1 MLMTSLAFKSIPA
14 CTSTTVIMFI
24 DLERTNGSFQN
35 QTTTSCV
42 PSAKPKATRKRG
54 AAAIRD
60 VTNFSV
66 PDKRVC
72 ARRAEEKCSQALAK
86 PKAPRGNPQAA
97 VQAKKASVHD
107 NDNSGDDG
115 CESNTL
121 RHLVRNGHETLVTGQ
136 ECINAY
142 IERNTEYEMQK
153 AFVIQVFITSILT
166 WKLGILDA
174 IQKAA
179 DVSGFSVW
187 SVRKWVSGFLQSI
200 EGVPLDDIDDETV
213 TLLLSSE
220 RGKTCKNP
228 GSLINDEEFRLKAR
242 EFVRSHAYKRGEP
255 NLTADMFNAWM
266 KETYKLEVCSETARV
281 WLHNL
286 GFSQK
291 NHHKSV
297 CF

>member
-1 MLMTSLAFKSIPA
+1 MCKYYGDNVYRS
-14 CTSTTVIMFI
+14 
-24 DLERTNGSFQN
+24 RTNGSFQN

-72 ARRAEEKCSQALAK
+72 AWRAEEKCSQALAK
-86 PKAPRGNPQAA
+86 PMAPRGNTQAA
-97 VQAKKASVHD
+97 VQAKKSSVHD

-121 RHLVRNGHETLVTGQ
+121 RHLVRNGHETTGQ

-142 IERNTEYEMQK
+142 IERNTEYEIQK

-179 DVSGFSVW
+179 DVTGFSV
-187 SVRKWVSGFLQSI
+187 
-200 EGVPLDDIDDETV
+200 
-213 TLLLSSE
+213 
-220 RGKTCKNP
+220 
-228 GSLINDEEFRLKAR
+228 
-242 EFVRSHAYKRGEP
+242 
-255 NLTADMFNAWM
+255 
-266 KETYKLEVCSETARV
+266 
-281 WLHNL
+281 
-286 GFSQK
+286 
-291 NHHKSV
+291 
-297 CF
+297 

>member
-1 MLMTSLAFKSIPA
+1 MTSSSCCDVTHLHAYDVTCIQKHSRVYEYYGDNVYR
-14 CTSTTVIMFI
+14 S
-24 DLERTNGSFQN
+24 RTNKRSFQN

-220 RGKTCKNP
+220 
-228 GSLINDEEFRLKAR
+228 
-242 EFVRSHAYKRGEP
+242 
-255 NLTADMFNAWM
+255 
-266 KETYKLEVCSETARV
+266 
-281 WLHNL
+281 
-286 GFSQK
+286 
-291 NHHKSV
+291 
-297 CF
+297 

>member
-1 MLMTSLAFKSIPA
+1 M
-14 CTSTTVIMFI
+14 IMSI

-42 PSAKPKATRKRG
+42 PSVKPKATRKRG
-54 AAAIRD
+54 AAAIWD

-66 PDKRVC
+66 TDKRVC

-86 PKAPRGNPQAA
+86 QPMPPRGNPQAA

-107 NDNSGDDG
+107 NDNSGVDG

-121 RHLVRNGHETLVTGQ
+121 RHLVRNGHEKLVTGQ
-136 ECINAY
+136 ECMNVY
-142 IERNTEYEMQK
+142 IKRNTEYEIQK

-179 DVSGFSVW
+179 DVTGFSVR

-200 EGVPLDDIDDETV
+200 DGVQLDDIDDETV
-213 TLLLSSE
+213 TFLLSSE
-220 RGKTCKNP
+220 PGKTCKNP

-242 EFVRSHAYKRGEP
+242 EFVECHAYKRGEP

-266 KETYKLEVCSETARV
+266 KETYKLEVCSETAQV

-291 NHHKSV
+291 KNTKECV
-297 CF
+297 F

>member
-1 MLMTSLAFKSIPA
+1 MLMMSPCIQKHSR
-14 CTSTTVIMFI
+14 VYEYYG
-24 DLERTNGSFQN
+24 DLERTNGFFQN

-42 PSAKPKATRKRG
+42 PSVKPKATRKRG

-86 PKAPRGNPQAA
+86 QLMAPRGNPQAA

-107 NDNSGDDG
+107 NSGDDG
-115 CESNTL
+115 CKSNTL

-142 IERNTEYEMQK
+142 IERNTEYEIQK
-153 AFVIQVFITSILT
+153 AFVIQVFITIILT

-179 DVSGFSVW
+179 DVTGFSV
-187 SVRKWVSGFLQSI
+187 
-200 EGVPLDDIDDETV
+200 
-213 TLLLSSE
+213 
-220 RGKTCKNP
+220 
-228 GSLINDEEFRLKAR
+228 
-242 EFVRSHAYKRGEP
+242 
-255 NLTADMFNAWM
+255 
-266 KETYKLEVCSETARV
+266 
-281 WLHNL
+281 
-286 GFSQK
+286 
-291 NHHKSV
+291 
-297 CF
+297 